1 MLNLLQRIFR
11 EWGYA
16 LLEDKGEG
24 ACVLLS
30 EPPAWFT
37 DLWGTPQVVST
48 TIPLAEKSPFLA
60 GFLEEAES
68 RCVAHGAQDMQ
79 SEIWLEKTVDGNE
92 IPLQATAFWID
103 GRRVLVIR
111 NLGSHY
117 QERLQLLQSARN
129 AALTH
134 EELLREIQKKEILL
148 HCIVHD
154 LSQPLSAMRAAF
166 DCLAGESV
174 SERAQG
180 FANIGKLASEQQE
193 SMIAAILQTFSA
205 DLRSALEGNKEL
217 NTTPDLLHSATV
229 AMVTLSPAFE
239 AKRVRL
245 SLDPKID
252 KGANWRVT
260 GEETRLRRV
269 FLNLL
274 ENALRYSSAEGA
286 VVIGLE
292 QEGGTCAAFVDDE
305 GPGLPEDLPSA
316 EIFTLLSKGKQ
327 GGGKAGLGLYFCKV
341 TVERWGGTIG
351 CASRPERGSRF
362 WFRLPQAAGA
372 AQAARPLTSQSSP
385 QKGKEGEPAKRRKLS
400 ILFADD
406 QEEIRT
412 LTTHQ
417 LARSGHKVRAVASG
431 KEAVKAVQ
439 QGRFDVVLL
448 DEEMPGMSGVEVARA
463 VREQA
468 CGSRQPPLLV
478 AVTANSTAQDRE
490 RLLAAGFDEAV
501 GKPFRLEAFHVIL
514 DGLAAHASALRSSR
528 EVEVPEE
535 DPVEALS
542 QRVNGDKKLMKK
554 LIHRFLCD
562 LPSRM
567 NSLRRAV
574 RRGDAHELATH
585 AHTLKGTVSI
595 FGAAQAR
602 TRSQELQDLGRSG
615 ELGPA
620 QRVYEL
626 LEEDIA
632 KLEEKL
638 KGYTQPAKSA
648 RRARGGKRP
657 RAGQQ
662 AE

>member
-1 MLNLLQRIFR
+1 
-11 EWGYA
+11 
-16 LLEDKGEG
+16 
-24 ACVLLS
+24 
-30 EPPAWFT
+30 
-37 DLWGTPQVVST
+37 
-48 TIPLAEKSPFLA
+48 
-60 GFLEEAES
+60 
-68 RCVAHGAQDMQ
+68 
-79 SEIWLEKTVDGNE
+79 
-92 IPLQATAFWID
+92 
-103 GRRVLVIR
+103 
-111 NLGSHY
+111 
-117 QERLQLLQSARN
+117 
-129 AALTH
+129 
-134 EELLREIQKKEILL
+134 
-148 HCIVHD
+148 
-154 LSQPLSAMRAAF
+154 MRAAF
-166 DCLAGESV
+166 DCLSGESAG
-174 SERAQG
+174 ERAQG
-180 FANIGKLASEQQE
+180 FARIGKLASEQQE

-205 DLRSALEGNKEL
+205 DLRSALEGNKEA
-217 NTTPDLLHSATV
+217 NTTPDLLHCATV
-229 AMVTLSPAFE
+229 AMATLSPAFE

-252 KGANWRVT
+252 RSANWRVT

-274 ENALRYSSAEGA
+274 ENALRYSSAEGT
-286 VVIGLE
+286 VIIGLE
-292 QEGGTCAAFVDDE
+292 KEGGTCTAFVDDE
-305 GPGLPEDLPSA
+305 GPGLPDDLPSA
-316 EIFTLLSKGKQ
+316 QIFALLGKGKQ

-351 CASRPERGSRF
+351 CAARPERGSRF
-362 WFRLPQAAGA
+362 WFRLPQAVDA
-372 AQAARPLTSQSSP
+372 AQAGRPVTSQISP
-385 QKGKEGEPAKRRKLS
+385 EQDKEGKPAKRRTLS

-417 LARSGHKVRAVASG
+417 LVRSGHKVRAVASG
-431 KEAVKAVQ
+431 KEALKAVQ
-439 QGRFDVVLL
+439 RGRFDVVLL

-468 CGSRQPPLLV
+468 SGSRQPPLLV

-490 RLLAAGFDEAV
+490 RLLAAGFDEVV
-501 GKPFRLEAFHVIL
+501 GKPFRLEAFNVIL
-514 DGLAAHASALRSSR
+514 DGLAAHACALRSSR

-542 QRVNGDKKLMKK
+542 QRVSGDKKLMKK

-574 RRGDAHELATH
+574 RRGDAHGLATH
-585 AHTLKGTVSI
+585 AHALKGTVSI

-602 TRSQELQDLGRSG
+602 ARSQELQDLGRNG

-626 LEEDIA
+626 LKEDIT

-638 KGYTQPAKSA
+638 KGYTQPTKAA

-657 RAGQQ
+657 PAGQQ